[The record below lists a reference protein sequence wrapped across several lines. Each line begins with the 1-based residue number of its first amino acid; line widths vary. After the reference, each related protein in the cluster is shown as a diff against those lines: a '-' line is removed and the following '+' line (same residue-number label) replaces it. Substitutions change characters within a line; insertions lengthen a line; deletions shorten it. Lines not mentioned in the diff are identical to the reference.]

1 MLAARPRELRPS
13 APGCQTARGICG
25 SLVLFR
31 QNRITLG
38 AGLIFGFAALVLSF
52 AAHAASP
59 AESFIEDSVRKGS
72 AILNSS
78 PRDPGERDRA
88 FRDFILSITDMK
100 RVALFT
106 LGPYAKD
113 APEQVLT
120 DFVAAYTDLDVAL
133 YRSGFNSYAK
143 STKITG
149 SVTRAA
155 DDVIV
160 NAEVSDVNGKSEP
173 AKIAFRVRKDDKG
186 GDIITDVELAGV
198 WLALSQ
204 RQEFT
209 SYLQL
214 NGGDIPSLSRG
225 LETHIAK

>member
-1 MLAARPRELRPS
+1 
-13 APGCQTARGICG
+13 
-25 SLVLFR
+25 
-31 QNRITLG
+31 
-38 AGLIFGFAALVLSF
+38 
-52 AAHAASP
+52 
-59 AESFIEDSVRKGS
+59 
-72 AILNSS
+72 
-78 PRDPGERDRA
+78 
-88 FRDFILSITDMK
+88 MK
-100 RVALFT
+100 RVAMFT

-113 APEQVLT
+113 APEQALT

-133 YRSGFNSYAK
+133 YRSGFSSYAK

-149 SVTRAA
+149 SVARAA

-160 NAEVSDVNGKSEP
+160 NAEVSDVSGKSEP
-173 AKIAFRVRKDDKG
+173 VKIAFRVRKDDKAR
-186 GDIITDVELAGV
+186 DIITDVELAGA

-214 NGGDIPSLSRG
+214 NGGDIGSLSRE